1 MINIIGLLAGPDA
14 NSKAGIL
21 DALKHMCT
29 FRGVFVGSREQME
42 DMVRAIE
49 VKNIKPVVDKEVFP
63 LETAREAYEYMLAQR
78 HFGKIAISID

>member
-1 MINIIGLLAGPDA
+1 
-14 NSKAGIL
+14 
-21 DALKHMCT
+21 
-29 FRGVFVGSREQME
+29 ME